1 MVRLSDLTDWD
12 RQHILNADVPTFEGR
27 PWSTPAPPTERRI
40 AIVTTAGLHPRGDS
54 AFTPGIGDYRII
66 PGNCAADELV
76 MSHVST
82 NFDRTGFQ
90 EDLNVIF
97 PIDRLR
103 AMAGHGDFGSLAE
116 FHYSFMG
123 GGTHPAWMQE
133 NALKVIEFLRED
145 QVNTVLLVP
154 V

>member
-1 MVRLSDLTDWD
+1 MVRLRDLTDWD

-27 PWSTPAPPTERRI
+27 PWTIPPPPAERRV
-40 AIVTTAGLHPRGDS
+40 AIVTTAGLHPRGDR
-54 AFTPGIGDYRII
+54 AFTPGVGDYRVI

-76 MSHVST
+76 MSHVSS

-90 EDLNVIF
+90 EDLNVVF
-97 PIDRLR
+97 PIDRLHELVEHR
-103 AMAGHGDFGSLAE
+103 DIGSLAS

-123 GGTHPAWMQE
+123 GGTHPAWMRE
-133 NALKVIEFLRED
+133 SALKVIEFLRED
-145 QVNTVLLVP
+145 HVNTVLLVP